1 MFSIVESREDWSFY
15 LMLSDSWLDLLF
27 SLEIIVILYM
37 MTRTTVTIRLF
48 MARVISKVLMF
59 YCARLS
65 VKALTITEIIVA
77 ISV

>member
-1 MFSIVESREDWSFY
+1 MFSKVESREDWSLY
-15 LMLSDSWLDLLF
+15 LMLSDCWLDLLF
-27 SLEIIVILYM
+27 SLAIIVILHM

-65 VKALTITEIIVA
+65 ALTITEIIEV